1 MKENSNI
8 ITNNSEINNTAKS
21 NTLKNSDSSAGDIIS
36 KINKEANALDN
47 EINSSNLKVFE
58 KYHNL
63 SLKELQILLAQKN
76 DNILNLNEKK
86 DQYKKTLKEI
96 INKLNSTIA
105 KNSEYLYDDNNNE
118 DLILNLEHIK
128 EEKIKELENSKKTN
142 KFFKSQYES
151 VKEKTTY
158 GEGED
163 KKIMNLIEIKINN
176 LRKKNSLI
184 KKEINDIR
192 VDKLKHKKEYELVTN
207 DKKFLH
213 KIKIKTEEMNNFSA
227 QKQGYFSKLNLS
239 MKSLDNIIKEVKRF
253 EEIYNASINEEIDEN
268 LVKKINYWMNI
279 IKKDLAGEKD
289 DILSR
294 IENGKSFFLNI
305 LNKNNINNNNKIQTE
320 LNERYSTNPTSP
332 KVKHNLNNINNE
344 TEITENN
351 ISLINNNKIES
362 METQSKLFKNR
373 IIINKNKSSSLIL
386 SNLAK
391 GNNTAKK
398 EEQIKF
404 YMKNFGNINS
414 SGNFNYNMEY
424 KTLFRKLNYLKLKSP
439 LNENLKL
446 KLNNI
451 NNINSTSNYNSKTNN
466 NLISEEINENPEII
480 LENVL
485 SKDYN
490 QISNSEYRELLVKK
504 EQYLQQNLRLEK
516 NIEEIQKTKNKKLEK
531 VALIIEENF
540 ENLINIKN
548 RNNLLKKEIQN
559 LLSVQKLRYEQVKLQ
574 SELQINRPNIKKLKI
589 KKEQNKSEEINK
601 LIEINNYYTKK
612 LKERKSNKIDYFNEV
627 FRNTTKIKKNKSTS
641 KSKEKNSDDNDD
653 DNQNREQKLKIIK
666 EKYKQENFDDSN
678 NLETNNNNNNSNTEK
693 EINNENIKVENID

>member
-1 MKENSNI
+1 MKEKSNI
-8 ITNNSEINNTAKS
+8 TTNNSEINNTAKS

-76 DNILNLNEKK
+76 DNILNLNDKK
-86 DQYKKTLKEI
+86 DQYKKTLNEI
-96 INKLNSTIA
+96 VKKLNSTIT

-118 DLILNLEHIK
+118 ELILNLEQIK
-128 EEKIKELENSKKTN
+128 EEKMKELENSKKMN
-142 KFFKSQYES
+142 KLFKSQYDS
-151 VKEKTTY
+151 VKGKVDGGVGENKKT
-158 GEGED
+158 
-163 KKIMNLIEIKINN
+163 MNLIEIKINN

-192 VDKLKHKKEYELVTN
+192 IDKLKHKKDYELVTN
-207 DKKFLH
+207 DKQFLH

-239 MKSLDNIIKEVKRF
+239 MRSLDNIIKEVKRF

-279 IKKDLAGEKD
+279 IKKDLTGEKD
-289 DILSR
+289 DILLR

-305 LNKNNINNNNKIQTE
+305 INKNNNINNTNNINKNE
-320 LNERYSTNPTSP
+320 LNERYSTNPSSP
-332 KVKHNLNNINNE
+332 KVKHNLNTNLNNDI
-344 TEITENN
+344 EITENN

-373 IIINKNKSSSLIL
+373 IIINKNKSSSLTL

-391 GNNTAKK
+391 GYNTTKK

-414 SGNFNYNMEY
+414 SGNFNYNLEY

-439 LNENLKL
+439 SNNGSLKL

-451 NNINSTSNYNSKTNN
+451 NN
-466 NLISEEINENPEII
+466 LISEEIKETPEII
-480 LENVL
+480 LENIL

-516 NIEEIQKTKNKKLEK
+516 NIDDIQKTKNKKLEK
-531 VALIIEENF
+531 VALIIEENY

-548 RNNLLKKEIQN
+548 RNNILKKEIQN
-559 LLSVQKLRYEQVKLQ
+559 LLNVQNLKYEQAKLQ
-574 SELQINRPNIKKLKI
+574 SELHTNRPNIKKLKI
-589 KKEQNKSEEINK
+589 KVEQNKSEEINK

-612 LKERKSNKIDYFNEV
+612 LKEKKSNKIDYFNEV
-627 FRNTTKIKKNKSTS
+627 FRNSTKNKKKSNS
-641 KSKEKNSDDNDD
+641 KSKDNISDND

-666 EKYKQENFDDSN
+666 EKYKKENYDDSN
-678 NLETNNNNNNSNTEK
+678 ILETNNNNDNNNDNNNIDK
-693 EINNENIKVENID
+693 ENNNENIKEENIN

>member
-1 MKENSNI
+1 MKEKSNI
-8 ITNNSEINNTAKS
+8 TTNNSEINNTAKS

-76 DNILNLNEKK
+76 DNILNLNDKK
-86 DQYKKTLKEI
+86 DQYKKTLNEI
-96 INKLNSTIA
+96 VKKLNSTIT
-105 KNSEYLYDDNNNE
+105 KNSEYLYDDNNKE
-118 DLILNLEHIK
+118 ELILNLEQIK
-128 EEKIKELENSKKTN
+128 EEKMKELENSKKMN
-142 KFFKSQYES
+142 KLFKSQYDS
-151 VKEKTTY
+151 VKGKVDGGV
-158 GEGED
+158 GEN

-192 VDKLKHKKEYELVTN
+192 IDKLKHKKDYELVTN
-207 DKKFLH
+207 DKQFLH
-213 KIKIKTEEMNNFSA
+213 KIKMKTEEMNNFSA

-239 MKSLDNIIKEVKRF
+239 MRSLDNIIKEVKRF

-279 IKKDLAGEKD
+279 IKKDLTGEKD
-289 DILSR
+289 DILLR

-305 LNKNNINNNNKIQTE
+305 INKNNNINKNE
-320 LNERYSTNPTSP
+320 LNERYSTNPSSP
-332 KVKHNLNNINNE
+332 KVKHNLNTNLNNDI
-344 TEITENN
+344 EITENN

-373 IIINKNKSSSLIL
+373 IIISKNKSSSLTL

-391 GNNTAKK
+391 GYNTTKK

-414 SGNFNYNMEY
+414 SRNFNYNLEY

-439 LNENLKL
+439 LNNGSLKL

-451 NNINSTSNYNSKTNN
+451 NN
-466 NLISEEINENPEII
+466 LISEEIKETPEII
-480 LENVL
+480 LENIL

-516 NIEEIQKTKNKKLEK
+516 NIDDIQKTKNKKLEK
-531 VALIIEENF
+531 VALIIEENY

-548 RNNLLKKEIQN
+548 RNNILKKEIQN
-559 LLSVQKLRYEQVKLQ
+559 LLNVQNLKYEQAKLQ
-574 SELQINRPNIKKLKI
+574 SELHTNRPNIKKLKI
-589 KKEQNKSEEINK
+589 KVEQNKSEEINK

-612 LKERKSNKIDYFNEV
+612 LKEKKSNKIDYFNEV
-627 FRNTTKIKKNKSTS
+627 FRNSTKNKKKSNI
-641 KSKEKNSDDNDD
+641 KSKDNISDND

-666 EKYKQENFDDSN
+666 EKYKKENYDDTN
-678 NLETNNNNNNSNTEK
+678 NDLETNNNNDNNNIDK
-693 EINNENIKVENID
+693 ENNNENIKEENIN

>member
-1 MKENSNI
+1 MKEKSNI
-8 ITNNSEINNTAKS
+8 TTNNSEINNTAKS

-76 DNILNLNEKK
+76 DNILNLNDKK
-86 DQYKKTLKEI
+86 DQYKKTLNEI
-96 INKLNSTIA
+96 VKKLNSTIT

-118 DLILNLEHIK
+118 ELILNLEQIK
-128 EEKIKELENSKKTN
+128 EEKMKELENSKKMN
-142 KFFKSQYES
+142 KLFKSQYDS
-151 VKEKTTY
+151 VKGKVDGGVGENKKT
-158 GEGED
+158 
-163 KKIMNLIEIKINN
+163 MNLIEIKINN

-192 VDKLKHKKEYELVTN
+192 IDKLKHKKDYELVTN
-207 DKKFLH
+207 DKQFLH

-239 MKSLDNIIKEVKRF
+239 MRSLDNIIKEVKRF

-279 IKKDLAGEKD
+279 IKKDLTGEKD
-289 DILSR
+289 DILLR

-305 LNKNNINNNNKIQTE
+305 INKNNNINNTNNINKNE
-320 LNERYSTNPTSP
+320 LNERYSTNPSSP
-332 KVKHNLNNINNE
+332 KVKHNLNTNLNNDI
-344 TEITENN
+344 EITENN

-373 IIINKNKSSSLIL
+373 IIINKNKSSSLTL

-391 GNNTAKK
+391 GYNTTKK

-414 SGNFNYNMEY
+414 SGNFNYNLEY

-439 LNENLKL
+439 SNNGSLKL

-451 NNINSTSNYNSKTNN
+451 NN
-466 NLISEEINENPEII
+466 LISEEIKETPEII
-480 LENVL
+480 LENIL

-516 NIEEIQKTKNKKLEK
+516 NIDDIQKTKNKKLEK
-531 VALIIEENF
+531 VALIIEENY

-548 RNNLLKKEIQN
+548 RNNILKKEIQN
-559 LLSVQKLRYEQVKLQ
+559 LLNVQKLKYEQAKLQ
-574 SELQINRPNIKKLKI
+574 SELKTNRPNIKKLKI
-589 KKEQNKSEEINK
+589 KVEQNKSEEINK

-612 LKERKSNKIDYFNEV
+612 LKEKKSNKIDYFNEV
-627 FRNTTKIKKNKSTS
+627 FRNSTKNKKKSNS
-641 KSKEKNSDDNDD
+641 KSKDNISDND

-666 EKYKQENFDDSN
+666 EKYKKENYDDSN
-678 NLETNNNNNNSNTEK
+678 ILETNNNNDNNNDNNNIDK
-693 EINNENIKVENID
+693 ENNNENIKEENIN

>member
-1 MKENSNI
+1 MKEKSNI
-8 ITNNSEINNTAKS
+8 TTNNSEINNTAKS

-76 DNILNLNEKK
+76 DNILNLNDKK
-86 DQYKKTLKEI
+86 DQYKKTLNEI
-96 INKLNSTIA
+96 VKKLNSTIT
-105 KNSEYLYDDNNNE
+105 KNSEYLYDDNNKE
-118 DLILNLEHIK
+118 ELILNLEQIK
-128 EEKIKELENSKKTN
+128 EEKMKELENSKKMN
-142 KFFKSQYES
+142 KLFKSQYDS
-151 VKEKTTY
+151 VKGKVDGGVGENKKT
-158 GEGED
+158 
-163 KKIMNLIEIKINN
+163 MNLIEIKINN

-192 VDKLKHKKEYELVTN
+192 IDKLKHKKDYELVTN
-207 DKKFLH
+207 DKQFLH

-239 MKSLDNIIKEVKRF
+239 MRSLDNIIKEVKRF

-279 IKKDLAGEKD
+279 IKKDLTGEKD
-289 DILSR
+289 DILLR

-305 LNKNNINNNNKIQTE
+305 INKNNNINNTNNINKNE
-320 LNERYSTNPTSP
+320 LNERYSTNPSSP
-332 KVKHNLNNINNE
+332 KVKHNLNTNLNNDI
-344 TEITENN
+344 EITENN

-373 IIINKNKSSSLIL
+373 IIISKNKSSSLTL

-391 GNNTAKK
+391 GYNTTKK

-414 SGNFNYNMEY
+414 SRNFNYNLEY

-439 LNENLKL
+439 LNNGSLKL

-451 NNINSTSNYNSKTNN
+451 NN
-466 NLISEEINENPEII
+466 LISEEIKETPEII
-480 LENVL
+480 LENIL

-516 NIEEIQKTKNKKLEK
+516 NIDDIQKTKNKKLEK
-531 VALIIEENF
+531 VALIIEENY

-548 RNNLLKKEIQN
+548 RNNILKKEIQN
-559 LLSVQKLRYEQVKLQ
+559 LLNVQNLKYEQAKLQ
-574 SELQINRPNIKKLKI
+574 SELHTNRPNIKKLKI
-589 KKEQNKSEEINK
+589 KVEQNKSEEINK

-612 LKERKSNKIDYFNEV
+612 LKEKKSNKIDYFNEV
-627 FRNTTKIKKNKSTS
+627 FRNSTKNKKKSTS
-641 KSKEKNSDDNDD
+641 KSKDNISDNDE
-653 DNQNREQKLKIIK
+653 NQNREQKLKIIK
-666 EKYKQENFDDSN
+666 EKYKKENYDDTN
-678 NLETNNNNNNSNTEK
+678 NDLETNNNNDNNNIDK
-693 EINNENIKVENID
+693 ENNNENIKEENIN

>member
-1 MKENSNI
+1 MKEKSNI
-8 ITNNSEINNTAKS
+8 PTNNSEINNPAKS

-36 KINKEANALDN
+36 KINKEANALEN

-76 DNILNLNEKK
+76 DNILNLNDKK
-86 DQYKKTLKEI
+86 DQYKKTLNEI
-96 INKLNSTIA
+96 IKKLNTTIS
-105 KNSEYLYDDNNNE
+105 KNSDYLYDDNNNE

-128 EEKIKELENSKKTN
+128 EEKMKELETSKKMN
-142 KFFKSQYES
+142 KLFKSQYES
-151 VKEKTTY
+151 VKGKNEE
-158 GEGED
+158 GEGEN
-163 KKIMNLIEIKINN
+163 KKMMNLIEIKINN

-192 VDKLKHKKEYELVTN
+192 INKLKHKKEYDLVTN
-207 DKKFLH
+207 DKQFLH
-213 KIKIKTEEMNNFSA
+213 KIKIKTEEMNNSSA
-227 QKQGYFSKLNLS
+227 QKQGYYSKLNSS
-239 MKSLDNIIKEVKRF
+239 MRSLDNIIKEVKRF

-268 LVKKINYWMNI
+268 LVKKINYWMNL
-279 IKKDLAGEKD
+279 IKKDLTGEKD
-289 DILSR
+289 DILLR

-305 LNKNNINNNNKIQTE
+305 INKNNNLNNINKNE
-320 LNERYSTNPTSP
+320 LNERYSTNPSSP
-332 KVKHNLNNINNE
+332 KVKHNINNFNNE

-362 METQSKLFKNR
+362 LETQSKLFKNR

-386 SNLAK
+386 SNLIK
-391 GNNTAKK
+391 GNNTSKK

-414 SGNFNYNMEY
+414 IGNFNYNLEY

-439 LNENLKL
+439 LNGSLKL
-446 KLNNI
+446 KLNSI
-451 NNINSTSNYNSKTNN
+451 NNTNN
-466 NLISEEINENPEII
+466 IISEEINENPEII
-480 LENVL
+480 LENIL

-516 NIEEIQKTKNKKLEK
+516 NIEEMQRTKNRKLEK
-531 VALIIEENF
+531 VSLILEENY
-540 ENLINIKN
+540 ENLINIKD

-559 LLSVQKLRYEQVKLQ
+559 LLNVQKLKYEQAKLQ
-574 SELQINRPNIKKLKI
+574 SELKTNRPNIKKLKI
-589 KKEQNKSEEINK
+589 KVEQNKSEEINK

-627 FRNTTKIKKNKSTS
+627 FRNSTKIKKNKSTS
-641 KSKEKNSDDNDD
+641 KSKENISDNDE
-653 DNQNREQKLKIIK
+653 NQNREQKLKIIK
-666 EKYKQENFDDSN
+666 EKYKKDNYDDTKD
-678 NLETNNNNNNSNTEK
+678 LETNSNNNNDNNENNDNNIEK
-693 EINNENIKVENID
+693 ENNNENINVENIN

>member
-1 MKENSNI
+1 MKEKSNI
-8 ITNNSEINNTAKS
+8 TTNNSEINNTAKS

-76 DNILNLNEKK
+76 DNILNLNDKK
-86 DQYKKTLKEI
+86 DQYKKTLNEI
-96 INKLNSTIA
+96 VKKLNSTIT
-105 KNSEYLYDDNNNE
+105 KNSEYLYDDNNKE
-118 DLILNLEHIK
+118 ELILNLEQIK
-128 EEKIKELENSKKTN
+128 EEKMKELENSKKMN
-142 KFFKSQYES
+142 KLFKSQYDS
-151 VKEKTTY
+151 VKGKVDGGV
-158 GEGED
+158 GEN

-192 VDKLKHKKEYELVTN
+192 IDKLKHKKDYELVTN
-207 DKKFLH
+207 DKQFLH

-239 MKSLDNIIKEVKRF
+239 MRSLDNIIKEVKRF

-279 IKKDLAGEKD
+279 IKKDLTGEKD
-289 DILSR
+289 DILLR

-305 LNKNNINNNNKIQTE
+305 INKNNNINNTNNINKNE
-320 LNERYSTNPTSP
+320 LNERYSTNPSSP
-332 KVKHNLNNINNE
+332 KVKHNLNTNLNNDI
-344 TEITENN
+344 EITENN

-373 IIINKNKSSSLIL
+373 IIISKNKSSSLTL

-391 GNNTAKK
+391 GYNTTKK

-414 SGNFNYNMEY
+414 SRNFNYNLEY

-439 LNENLKL
+439 LNNGSLKL

-451 NNINSTSNYNSKTNN
+451 NN
-466 NLISEEINENPEII
+466 LISEEIKETPEII
-480 LENVL
+480 LENIL

-516 NIEEIQKTKNKKLEK
+516 NIDDIQKTKNKKLEK
-531 VALIIEENF
+531 VALIIEENY

-548 RNNLLKKEIQN
+548 RNNILKKEIQN
-559 LLSVQKLRYEQVKLQ
+559 LLNVQNLKYEQAKLQ
-574 SELQINRPNIKKLKI
+574 SELHTNRPNIKKLKI
-589 KKEQNKSEEINK
+589 KVEQNKSEEINK

-612 LKERKSNKIDYFNEV
+612 LKEKKSNKIDYFNEV
-627 FRNTTKIKKNKSTS
+627 FRNSTKNKKKSNI
-641 KSKEKNSDDNDD
+641 KSKDNISDND

-666 EKYKQENFDDSN
+666 EKYKKENYDDTN
-678 NLETNNNNNNSNTEK
+678 NDLETNNNNDNNNIDK
-693 EINNENIKVENID
+693 ENNNENIKEENIN